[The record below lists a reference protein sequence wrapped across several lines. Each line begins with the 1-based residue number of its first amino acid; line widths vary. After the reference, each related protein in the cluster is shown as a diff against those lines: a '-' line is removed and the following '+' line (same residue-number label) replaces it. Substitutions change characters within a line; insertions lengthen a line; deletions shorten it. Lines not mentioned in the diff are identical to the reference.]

1 MFRILQNAD
10 QGDINCGASS
20 QLTSFW
26 IISSQI
32 SSNFLSYSPFPPSP
46 AGHTAPMIMKIVHTS
61 KEDDKKRKGTNDQS
75 TDWNKNHL
83 FCRHCM
89 CIIESCPTRS
99 MLKVECFK
107 RGPSTLLRF
116 KIYCFP
122 SARTKHLQIF
132 VKSPELMP
140 IVRLIPMKVVAKRI
154 SIWKHY
160 WADIHLQ
167 RRWQRLQRWGW

>member
-1 MFRILQNAD
+1 MIFRKEEVKDFPTNDFFAD
-10 QGDINCGASS
+10 I
-20 QLTSFW
+20 W
-26 IISSQI
+26 
-32 SSNFLSYSPFPPSP
+32 FLSGNGVWK
-46 AGHTAPMIMKIVHTS
+46 AGTINVTLLQIYINVKIVHTF
-61 KEDDKKRKGTNDQS
+61 KEDAKKRKGTNDQS
-75 TDWNKNHL
+75 IDWNKNHL

-89 CIIESCPTRS
+89 CITESCPTRS
-99 MLKVECFK
+99 MLKVGHFK

-116 KIYCFP
+116 KIYYCFS
-122 SARTKHLQIF
+122 SARSKHLQIF